1 MIRARMRHGAAWND
15 ARILN
20 ISSRGL
26 LVHAPETPR
35 RGAYVE
41 ICKGQHRIIA
51 RVVWTQDERFGAQTQ
66 DRLMVDSIT
75 TGIEPPALTAEPDER
90 RSRARGPS
98 AAERHAQSRR
108 QSRTIEFLCVAALGM
123 AAAAFAFDAID
134 QTLSRPLAQISK
146 QLGSGG

>member
-51 RVVWTQDERFGAQTQ
+51 RVVWTQDERFGVHTQ
-66 DRLMVDSIT
+66 DRLSIDSIT
-75 TGIEPPALTAEPDER
+75 MGVEPPATATGTVER
-90 RSRARGPS
+90 RSRPRGNS

-108 QSRTIEFLCVAALGM
+108 QSRTIEFLCVAALGI

-134 QTLSRPLAQISK
+134 QTLSRPLGQISK
-146 QLGSGG
+146 RLDSGG